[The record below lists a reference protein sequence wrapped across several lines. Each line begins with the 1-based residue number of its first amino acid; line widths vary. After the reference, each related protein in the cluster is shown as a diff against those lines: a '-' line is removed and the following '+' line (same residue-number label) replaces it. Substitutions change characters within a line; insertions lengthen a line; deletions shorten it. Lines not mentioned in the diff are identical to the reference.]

1 MGNGKPEKGTL
12 YTGNGDKG
20 LTSLLPGSQVSK
32 ADERV
37 AAIGGAE
44 ESVAALGL
52 VRCVTVCPDFAGK
65 LVRVQTTLRTLAA
78 GLADPRSGKF
88 VFSSEEIAFLESDT
102 DRMVGVLTD
111 KRGSDWQG
119 ALPGGCEQSAR
130 LDAARSTV
138 RRAERALIAMDR
150 RYAVPGAFK
159 VYMNRLG
166 DWLLAAARYAD
177 WLSEEEK
184 DKAAREPVAAETA
197 PAAAVVPAPAGAA
210 PVDPTVENVLKA
222 VLARVGGGSVLDL
235 ERATRLIAA
244 VERRVVELF
253 QQEQVKSFVVKDTTI
268 TLELRSPVNGRTEIR
283 TNLAQPE
290 QFRSEYESLFQQ
302 QHDKGILESYDFI
315 PTKGFTAYDIVFPL
329 LIVGAVLLVLWT
341 LIMGRMNGNNPMAN
355 FGRARTV
362 LGVPDGKKV
371 TFADVAGADEE
382 KEELEEIVDFL
393 RNPQKFT
400 DIGARIPHGILLV
413 GPPGTGK
420 TLLARAVAG
429 EAGVQFLSISGSDFV
444 EMYVGVGASRVR
456 DLFEQAKKLA
466 PSIIFI
472 DEIDAVGRKR
482 GTGLG
487 GGHDEKEQT
496 LNQLLVEM
504 DGFGHTEGII
514 VLAATNRPDILDPAL
529 LRPGR

>member
-78 GLADPRSGKF
+78 GLSDPRSGKF

-102 DRMVGVLTD
+102 DRMVSVLTD

-197 PAAAVVPAPAGAA
+197 PAAAVVPAPADAA

-244 VERRVVELF
+244 VERKALSEGKQAVIAVANAQGNPVAVHVMDGAFLVSYEVAVRKAYTAVAVKMPTAELSRLVQPGGTF
-253 QQEQVKSFVVKDTTI
+253 YGLQNLDRIVTFGGGVPLYE
-268 TLELRSPVNGRTEIR
+268 NGVLIGGLGVSGGTGEEDHALAVWGAA
-283 TNLAQPE
+283 NLA
-290 QFRSEYESLFQQ
+290 
-302 QHDKGILESYDFI
+302 
-315 PTKGFTAYDIVFPL
+315 
-329 LIVGAVLLVLWT
+329 
-341 LIMGRMNGNNPMAN
+341 
-355 FGRARTV
+355 
-362 LGVPDGKKV
+362 
-371 TFADVAGADEE
+371 
-382 KEELEEIVDFL
+382 
-393 RNPQKFT
+393 
-400 DIGARIPHGILLV
+400 
-413 GPPGTGK
+413 
-420 TLLARAVAG
+420 
-429 EAGVQFLSISGSDFV
+429 
-444 EMYVGVGASRVR
+444 
-456 DLFEQAKKLA
+456 
-466 PSIIFI
+466 
-472 DEIDAVGRKR
+472 
-482 GTGLG
+482 
-487 GGHDEKEQT
+487 
-496 LNQLLVEM
+496 
-504 DGFGHTEGII
+504 HT
-514 VLAATNRPDILDPAL
+514 
-529 LRPGR
+529 

>member
-52 VRCVTVCPDFAGK
+52 VTVCPDFAGK

-197 PAAAVVPAPAGAA
+197 PAAAVVPAPADAA

-244 VERRVVELF
+244 VERKALSEGKQAVIAVANAQGNPVAVHVMDGAFLVSYEVAVRKAYTAVAVKMPTAELARLVQPGGTF
-253 QQEQVKSFVVKDTTI
+253 YGLQNLDRIVTFGGGVPLYE
-268 TLELRSPVNGRTEIR
+268 NGVLIGGLGVSGGTGEEDHALAVWGAA
-283 TNLAQPE
+283 NLA
-290 QFRSEYESLFQQ
+290 
-302 QHDKGILESYDFI
+302 
-315 PTKGFTAYDIVFPL
+315 
-329 LIVGAVLLVLWT
+329 
-341 LIMGRMNGNNPMAN
+341 
-355 FGRARTV
+355 
-362 LGVPDGKKV
+362 
-371 TFADVAGADEE
+371 
-382 KEELEEIVDFL
+382 
-393 RNPQKFT
+393 
-400 DIGARIPHGILLV
+400 
-413 GPPGTGK
+413 
-420 TLLARAVAG
+420 
-429 EAGVQFLSISGSDFV
+429 
-444 EMYVGVGASRVR
+444 
-456 DLFEQAKKLA
+456 
-466 PSIIFI
+466 
-472 DEIDAVGRKR
+472 
-482 GTGLG
+482 
-487 GGHDEKEQT
+487 
-496 LNQLLVEM
+496 
-504 DGFGHTEGII
+504 HT
-514 VLAATNRPDILDPAL
+514 
-529 LRPGR
+529 

>member
-1 MGNGKPEKGTL
+1 MRNGKPEKGTL

-78 GLADPRSGKF
+78 GLADPRSGIF

-159 VYMNRLG
+159 GYMNRLG

-197 PAAAVVPAPAGAA
+197 PAAAVVPAPADAA

-222 VLARVGGGSVLDL
+222 VLARVGGGSELEL

-244 VERRVVELF
+244 VERKALSEGRQAVIAVANAQGNPVAVHVMDGAFLVSYEVAVRKAYTAVAVKMPTAELARLVQPGGTF
-253 QQEQVKSFVVKDTTI
+253 YGLQNLDRIVTFGGGVPLYE
-268 TLELRSPVNGRTEIR
+268 NGVLIGGLGVSGGTGEEDHALAVWGAA
-283 TNLAQPE
+283 NLA
-290 QFRSEYESLFQQ
+290 
-302 QHDKGILESYDFI
+302 
-315 PTKGFTAYDIVFPL
+315 
-329 LIVGAVLLVLWT
+329 
-341 LIMGRMNGNNPMAN
+341 
-355 FGRARTV
+355 
-362 LGVPDGKKV
+362 
-371 TFADVAGADEE
+371 
-382 KEELEEIVDFL
+382 
-393 RNPQKFT
+393 
-400 DIGARIPHGILLV
+400 
-413 GPPGTGK
+413 
-420 TLLARAVAG
+420 
-429 EAGVQFLSISGSDFV
+429 
-444 EMYVGVGASRVR
+444 
-456 DLFEQAKKLA
+456 
-466 PSIIFI
+466 
-472 DEIDAVGRKR
+472 
-482 GTGLG
+482 
-487 GGHDEKEQT
+487 
-496 LNQLLVEM
+496 
-504 DGFGHTEGII
+504 HT
-514 VLAATNRPDILDPAL
+514 
-529 LRPGR
+529 

>member
-1 MGNGKPEKGTL
+1 MRYMGNGKPEKGTL

-52 VRCVTVCPDFAGK
+52 GRCVTVCPDFADK

-197 PAAAVVPAPAGAA
+197 PAAAVVPAPADAA

-222 VLARVGGGSVLDL
+222 VLARVGGGSALDL

-244 VERRVVELF
+244 VERKALSEGKQAVIAVANAQGNPVAVHVMDGAFLVSYEVAVRKAYTAVAVKMPTAELARLVQPGGTF
-253 QQEQVKSFVVKDTTI
+253 YGLQNLDRIVTFGGGGPLYE
-268 TLELRSPVNGRTEIR
+268 NGVLIGGLGVSGGTGEEDHALAVWGAA
-283 TNLAQPE
+283 NLA
-290 QFRSEYESLFQQ
+290 
-302 QHDKGILESYDFI
+302 
-315 PTKGFTAYDIVFPL
+315 
-329 LIVGAVLLVLWT
+329 
-341 LIMGRMNGNNPMAN
+341 
-355 FGRARTV
+355 
-362 LGVPDGKKV
+362 
-371 TFADVAGADEE
+371 
-382 KEELEEIVDFL
+382 
-393 RNPQKFT
+393 
-400 DIGARIPHGILLV
+400 
-413 GPPGTGK
+413 
-420 TLLARAVAG
+420 
-429 EAGVQFLSISGSDFV
+429 
-444 EMYVGVGASRVR
+444 
-456 DLFEQAKKLA
+456 
-466 PSIIFI
+466 
-472 DEIDAVGRKR
+472 
-482 GTGLG
+482 
-487 GGHDEKEQT
+487 
-496 LNQLLVEM
+496 
-504 DGFGHTEGII
+504 HT
-514 VLAATNRPDILDPAL
+514 
-529 LRPGR
+529 

>member
-1 MGNGKPEKGTL
+1 MGNGKLEKGTL

-88 VFSSEEIAFLESDT
+88 VFSAEEIAFLESDT
-102 DRMVGVLTD
+102 DRMVSVLTD
-111 KRGSDWQG
+111 RRGSDWQG

-184 DKAAREPVAAETA
+184 DKTAREPVAAETA
-197 PAAAVVPAPAGAA
+197 PAVAVVPAPADAA

-222 VLARVGGGSVLDL
+222 VLARVGGGSALDL

-244 VERRVVELF
+244 VERKALSEGKQAVIAVANAQGNPVAVHVMDGAFLVSYEVAVRKAYTAVAVKMPTAELARLVQPGGTF
-253 QQEQVKSFVVKDTTI
+253 YGLQNLDRIVTFGGGVPLYE
-268 TLELRSPVNGRTEIR
+268 NGVLIGGLGVSGGTGEEDHALAVWGAA
-283 TNLAQPE
+283 NLA
-290 QFRSEYESLFQQ
+290 
-302 QHDKGILESYDFI
+302 
-315 PTKGFTAYDIVFPL
+315 
-329 LIVGAVLLVLWT
+329 
-341 LIMGRMNGNNPMAN
+341 
-355 FGRARTV
+355 
-362 LGVPDGKKV
+362 
-371 TFADVAGADEE
+371 
-382 KEELEEIVDFL
+382 
-393 RNPQKFT
+393 
-400 DIGARIPHGILLV
+400 
-413 GPPGTGK
+413 
-420 TLLARAVAG
+420 
-429 EAGVQFLSISGSDFV
+429 
-444 EMYVGVGASRVR
+444 
-456 DLFEQAKKLA
+456 
-466 PSIIFI
+466 
-472 DEIDAVGRKR
+472 
-482 GTGLG
+482 
-487 GGHDEKEQT
+487 
-496 LNQLLVEM
+496 
-504 DGFGHTEGII
+504 HT
-514 VLAATNRPDILDPAL
+514 
-529 LRPGR
+529 

>member
-102 DRMVGVLTD
+102 DCMVGVLTD

-222 VLARVGGGSVLDL
+222 VLARVGGGSALDL

-244 VERRVVELF
+244 VERKALSEGKQAVIAVANAQGNPVAVHVMDGAFLVSYEVAVRKAYTAVAVKMPTAELARLVQPGGTF
-253 QQEQVKSFVVKDTTI
+253 YGLQ
-268 TLELRSPVNGRTEIR
+268 TLDRIVTFGGGVPLYENGVLIGGLGVSGGTGEEDHALAVWGAA
-283 TNLAQPE
+283 NLA
-290 QFRSEYESLFQQ
+290 
-302 QHDKGILESYDFI
+302 
-315 PTKGFTAYDIVFPL
+315 
-329 LIVGAVLLVLWT
+329 
-341 LIMGRMNGNNPMAN
+341 
-355 FGRARTV
+355 
-362 LGVPDGKKV
+362 
-371 TFADVAGADEE
+371 
-382 KEELEEIVDFL
+382 
-393 RNPQKFT
+393 
-400 DIGARIPHGILLV
+400 
-413 GPPGTGK
+413 
-420 TLLARAVAG
+420 
-429 EAGVQFLSISGSDFV
+429 
-444 EMYVGVGASRVR
+444 
-456 DLFEQAKKLA
+456 
-466 PSIIFI
+466 
-472 DEIDAVGRKR
+472 
-482 GTGLG
+482 
-487 GGHDEKEQT
+487 
-496 LNQLLVEM
+496 
-504 DGFGHTEGII
+504 HT
-514 VLAATNRPDILDPAL
+514 
-529 LRPGR
+529 

>member
-20 LTSLLPGSQVSK
+20 LTSLLPSSQVSK

-102 DRMVGVLTD
+102 DRMVSVLTD

-184 DKAAREPVAAETA
+184 EKAAREPVAA
-197 PAAAVVPAPAGAA
+197 AVVPAPADAA

-222 VLARVGGGSVLDL
+222 VLARVGGGSALDL

-244 VERRVVELF
+244 VERKALSEGKQAVIAVVNAQGNPVAVHVMDGAYLVSYEVAVRKAYTAVAVKMPTAELARLVQPGGTF
-253 QQEQVKSFVVKDTTI
+253 YGLQNLDRIVTFGGGVPLYE
-268 TLELRSPVNGRTEIR
+268 NGVLIGGLGVSGGTGEEDHALAVWGAA
-283 TNLAQPE
+283 NLA
-290 QFRSEYESLFQQ
+290 
-302 QHDKGILESYDFI
+302 
-315 PTKGFTAYDIVFPL
+315 
-329 LIVGAVLLVLWT
+329 
-341 LIMGRMNGNNPMAN
+341 
-355 FGRARTV
+355 
-362 LGVPDGKKV
+362 
-371 TFADVAGADEE
+371 
-382 KEELEEIVDFL
+382 
-393 RNPQKFT
+393 
-400 DIGARIPHGILLV
+400 
-413 GPPGTGK
+413 
-420 TLLARAVAG
+420 
-429 EAGVQFLSISGSDFV
+429 
-444 EMYVGVGASRVR
+444 
-456 DLFEQAKKLA
+456 
-466 PSIIFI
+466 
-472 DEIDAVGRKR
+472 
-482 GTGLG
+482 
-487 GGHDEKEQT
+487 
-496 LNQLLVEM
+496 
-504 DGFGHTEGII
+504 HT
-514 VLAATNRPDILDPAL
+514 
-529 LRPGR
+529 

>member
-32 ADERV
+32 ADERG

-177 WLSEEEK
+177 WLNEEEK
-184 DKAAREPVAAETA
+184 DKAAREPVASETA
-197 PAAAVVPAPAGAA
+197 PAAAVVPAPADAV

-222 VLARVGGGSVLDL
+222 VLARVGGGSALDL

-244 VERRVVELF
+244 VERKALSEGKQAVIAVANAQGNPVAVHVMDGAFLVSYEVAVRKAYTAVAVKMPTAELARL
-253 QQEQVKSFVVKDTTI
+253 V
-268 TLELRSPVNGRTEIR
+268 
-283 TNLAQPE
+283 QPGE
-290 QFRSEYESLFQQ
+290 R
-302 QHDKGILESYDFI
+302 
-315 PTKGFTAYDIVFPL
+315 FTAC
-329 LIVGAVLLVLWT
+329 
-341 LIMGRMNGNNPMAN
+341 
-355 FGRARTV
+355 
-362 LGVPDGKKV
+362 
-371 TFADVAGADEE
+371 
-382 KEELEEIVDFL
+382 
-393 RNPQKFT
+393 
-400 DIGARIPHGILLV
+400 RIWI
-413 GPPGTGK
+413 
-420 TLLARAVAG
+420 
-429 EAGVQFLSISGSDFV
+429 
-444 EMYVGVGASRVR
+444 AS
-456 DLFEQAKKLA
+456 
-466 PSIIFI
+466 
-472 DEIDAVGRKR
+472 
-482 GTGLG
+482 
-487 GGHDEKEQT
+487 
-496 LNQLLVEM
+496 
-504 DGFGHTEGII
+504 
-514 VLAATNRPDILDPAL
+514 
-529 LRPGR
+529 

>member
-111 KRGSDWQG
+111 KRGSDWQV

-244 VERRVVELF
+244 VERKALSEGKQAVIAVANAQGNPVAVHVMDGAFLVSYEVAVRKAYTAVAVKMPTAELARLVQPGGTF
-253 QQEQVKSFVVKDTTI
+253 YGLQNLDRIVTFGGGVPLYE
-268 TLELRSPVNGRTEIR
+268 NGVLIGGLGVSGGTGEEDHALAVWGAA
-283 TNLAQPE
+283 NLA
-290 QFRSEYESLFQQ
+290 
-302 QHDKGILESYDFI
+302 
-315 PTKGFTAYDIVFPL
+315 
-329 LIVGAVLLVLWT
+329 
-341 LIMGRMNGNNPMAN
+341 
-355 FGRARTV
+355 
-362 LGVPDGKKV
+362 
-371 TFADVAGADEE
+371 
-382 KEELEEIVDFL
+382 
-393 RNPQKFT
+393 
-400 DIGARIPHGILLV
+400 
-413 GPPGTGK
+413 
-420 TLLARAVAG
+420 
-429 EAGVQFLSISGSDFV
+429 
-444 EMYVGVGASRVR
+444 
-456 DLFEQAKKLA
+456 
-466 PSIIFI
+466 
-472 DEIDAVGRKR
+472 
-482 GTGLG
+482 
-487 GGHDEKEQT
+487 
-496 LNQLLVEM
+496 
-504 DGFGHTEGII
+504 HT
-514 VLAATNRPDILDPAL
+514 
-529 LRPGR
+529 

>member
-159 VYMNRLG
+159 AYMNRLG

-210 PVDPTVENVLKA
+210 PVDLTVENVLKA

-244 VERRVVELF
+244 VERKALSEGKQAVIAVANAQGNPVAVHVMDGAFLVSYEVAVRKAYTAVAVKMPTAELARLVQPGGTF
-253 QQEQVKSFVVKDTTI
+253 YGLQNLDRIVTFGGGVPLYE
-268 TLELRSPVNGRTEIR
+268 NG
-283 TNLAQPE
+283 
-290 QFRSEYESLFQQ
+290 
-302 QHDKGILESYDFI
+302 
-315 PTKGFTAYDIVFPL
+315 V
-329 LIVGAVLLVLWT
+329 LIG
-341 LIMGRMNGNNPMAN
+341 G
-355 FGRARTV
+355 
-362 LGVPDGKKV
+362 LGVSG
-371 TFADVAGADEE
+371 
-382 KEELEEIVDFL
+382 
-393 RNPQKFT
+393 
-400 DIGARIPHGILLV
+400 
-413 GPPGTGK
+413 GTGEEDHA
-420 TLLARAVAG
+420 LAVW
-429 EAGVQFLSISGSDFV
+429 
-444 EMYVGVGASRVR
+444 GAAN
-456 DLFEQAKKLA
+456 L
-466 PSIIFI
+466 
-472 DEIDAVGRKR
+472 
-482 GTGLG
+482 T
-487 GGHDEKEQT
+487 
-496 LNQLLVEM
+496 
-504 DGFGHTEGII
+504 HT
-514 VLAATNRPDILDPAL
+514 
-529 LRPGR
+529 

>member
-44 ESVAALGL
+44 ESVVALGL

-197 PAAAVVPAPAGAA
+197 PAAAVVPAPADAA

-222 VLARVGGGSVLDL
+222 VLARVGGGSALDL

-244 VERRVVELF
+244 VERKALSEGKQAVIAVANAQCNPVAVHVMDGAFLDSYEVAVRKAYTAVAVKMPTAELARLVQPGGTF
-253 QQEQVKSFVVKDTTI
+253 YGLQNLDRIVTFGGGVPLYE
-268 TLELRSPVNGRTEIR
+268 NGVLIGGLGVSGGTGEEDHALAVWGAA
-283 TNLAQPE
+283 NLA
-290 QFRSEYESLFQQ
+290 
-302 QHDKGILESYDFI
+302 
-315 PTKGFTAYDIVFPL
+315 
-329 LIVGAVLLVLWT
+329 
-341 LIMGRMNGNNPMAN
+341 
-355 FGRARTV
+355 
-362 LGVPDGKKV
+362 
-371 TFADVAGADEE
+371 
-382 KEELEEIVDFL
+382 
-393 RNPQKFT
+393 
-400 DIGARIPHGILLV
+400 
-413 GPPGTGK
+413 
-420 TLLARAVAG
+420 
-429 EAGVQFLSISGSDFV
+429 
-444 EMYVGVGASRVR
+444 
-456 DLFEQAKKLA
+456 
-466 PSIIFI
+466 
-472 DEIDAVGRKR
+472 
-482 GTGLG
+482 
-487 GGHDEKEQT
+487 
-496 LNQLLVEM
+496 
-504 DGFGHTEGII
+504 HT
-514 VLAATNRPDILDPAL
+514 
-529 LRPGR
+529 

>member
-197 PAAAVVPAPAGAA
+197 PAAAVVPAPADAA

-222 VLARVGGGSVLDL
+222 VLARVGGSALDL

-244 VERRVVELF
+244 VERKALSEGKQAVIAVANAQGNPVAVHVMDGAFLVSYEVAVRKAYTAVAVKMPTAELARLVQPGGTF
-253 QQEQVKSFVVKDTTI
+253 YGLQNLDRIVTFGGGVPLYE
-268 TLELRSPVNGRTEIR
+268 NG
-283 TNLAQPE
+283 
-290 QFRSEYESLFQQ
+290 
-302 QHDKGILESYDFI
+302 
-315 PTKGFTAYDIVFPL
+315 V
-329 LIVGAVLLVLWT
+329 LIG
-341 LIMGRMNGNNPMAN
+341 G
-355 FGRARTV
+355 
-362 LGVPDGKKV
+362 LGVSG
-371 TFADVAGADEE
+371 
-382 KEELEEIVDFL
+382 
-393 RNPQKFT
+393 
-400 DIGARIPHGILLV
+400 
-413 GPPGTGK
+413 GTGEEDHA
-420 TLLARAVAG
+420 LAVW
-429 EAGVQFLSISGSDFV
+429 
-444 EMYVGVGASRVR
+444 GAAN
-456 DLFEQAKKLA
+456 L
-466 PSIIFI
+466 
-472 DEIDAVGRKR
+472 
-482 GTGLG
+482 T
-487 GGHDEKEQT
+487 
-496 LNQLLVEM
+496 
-504 DGFGHTEGII
+504 HT
-514 VLAATNRPDILDPAL
+514 
-529 LRPGR
+529 

>member
-88 VFSSEEIAFLESDT
+88 VFSSEETAFLESDT

-184 DKAAREPVAAETA
+184 AAREPVAAETA
-197 PAAAVVPAPAGAA
+197 PAAAVVPAPADAV

-244 VERRVVELF
+244 VERKALSEGKQAVIAVANAQGNPVAVHVMDGAFLVSYEVAVRKAYTAVAVKMPTAELARLVQPGGTF
-253 QQEQVKSFVVKDTTI
+253 YGLQNLDRIVTFGGGVPLYE
-268 TLELRSPVNGRTEIR
+268 NGVLIGGLGVSGGTGEEDHALAVWGAA
-283 TNLAQPE
+283 NLA
-290 QFRSEYESLFQQ
+290 
-302 QHDKGILESYDFI
+302 
-315 PTKGFTAYDIVFPL
+315 
-329 LIVGAVLLVLWT
+329 
-341 LIMGRMNGNNPMAN
+341 
-355 FGRARTV
+355 
-362 LGVPDGKKV
+362 
-371 TFADVAGADEE
+371 
-382 KEELEEIVDFL
+382 
-393 RNPQKFT
+393 
-400 DIGARIPHGILLV
+400 
-413 GPPGTGK
+413 
-420 TLLARAVAG
+420 
-429 EAGVQFLSISGSDFV
+429 
-444 EMYVGVGASRVR
+444 
-456 DLFEQAKKLA
+456 
-466 PSIIFI
+466 
-472 DEIDAVGRKR
+472 
-482 GTGLG
+482 
-487 GGHDEKEQT
+487 
-496 LNQLLVEM
+496 
-504 DGFGHTEGII
+504 HT
-514 VLAATNRPDILDPAL
+514 
-529 LRPGR
+529 

>member
-20 LTSLLPGSQVSK
+20 LTSLLPSSQVSK

-102 DRMVGVLTD
+102 DRMVSVLTD

-184 DKAAREPVAAETA
+184 EKAAREPVAAETA
-197 PAAAVVPAPAGAA
+197 PAAAVVPAPADAA

-244 VERRVVELF
+244 VERKALSEGKQAVIAVANAQGNPVAVHVMDGAFLVSYEVAVRKAYTAVAVKMPTAELARLVQPGGTF
-253 QQEQVKSFVVKDTTI
+253 YGLQNLDRIVTFGGGVPLYE
-268 TLELRSPVNGRTEIR
+268 NG
-283 TNLAQPE
+283 
-290 QFRSEYESLFQQ
+290 
-302 QHDKGILESYDFI
+302 
-315 PTKGFTAYDIVFPL
+315 V
-329 LIVGAVLLVLWT
+329 LIG
-341 LIMGRMNGNNPMAN
+341 G
-355 FGRARTV
+355 
-362 LGVPDGKKV
+362 LGVSG
-371 TFADVAGADEE
+371 
-382 KEELEEIVDFL
+382 
-393 RNPQKFT
+393 
-400 DIGARIPHGILLV
+400 
-413 GPPGTGK
+413 GTGEEDHALAVWGRQTSR
-420 TLLARAVAG
+420 TLK
-429 EAGVQFLSISGSDFV
+429 GSTTQC
-444 EMYVGVGASRVR
+444 A
-456 DLFEQAKKLA
+456 
-466 PSIIFI
+466 IN
-472 DEIDAVGRKR
+472 
-482 GTGLG
+482 T
-487 GGHDEKEQT
+487 
-496 LNQLLVEM
+496 
-504 DGFGHTEGII
+504 
-514 VLAATNRPDILDPAL
+514 LAAHLRHHRCAALPQPAPRPC
-529 LRPGR
+529 GGFCT